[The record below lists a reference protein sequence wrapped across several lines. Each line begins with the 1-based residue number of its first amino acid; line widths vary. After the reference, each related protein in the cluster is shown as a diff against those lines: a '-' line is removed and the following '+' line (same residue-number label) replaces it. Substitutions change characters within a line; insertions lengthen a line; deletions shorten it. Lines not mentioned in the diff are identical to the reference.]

1 MNSNIEGIKIGHWTE
16 SENKTGCT
24 TLISD
29 KSLVASVDI
38 RGGAPGTKE
47 IALLDPIATFKE
59 KEGLT
64 LVITEERAKQENFE
78 YNSVFKCISLG
89 AHSSLT
95 SVGLIATISK
105 LLSKKG
111 ISCNVFSGYFHD
123 HLFVQKSL
131 SKEALELL
139 QSIKPK

>member
-1 MNSNIEGIKIGHWTE
+1 MDSGEEDLLNLLNNLQPNLLNEDYVFVVLDE
-16 SENKTGCT
+16 Y
-24 TLISD
+24 
-29 KSLVASVDI
+29 SL
-38 RGGAPGTKE
+38 GFLKQ
-47 IALLDPIATFKE
+47 LDPIATFKE

-64 LVITEERAKQENFE
+64 IVITKERAKQENLE

-89 AHSSLT
+89 VHSSLS

-105 LLSKKG
+105 LFSDKE
-111 ISCNVFSGYFHD
+111 IHCNVFSGYFHD

-139 QSIKPK
+139 NGLKSK

>member
-1 MNSNIEGIKIGHWTE
+1 MDSGDENLSNLLNNLQPNLLNEDYVFI
-16 SENKTGCT
+16 
-24 TLISD
+24 TLEDYSFD
-29 KSLVASVDI
+29 FFN
-38 RGGAPGTKE
+38 
-47 IALLDPIATFKE
+47 LLHPIATFE
-59 KEGLT
+59 EEEGLT
-64 LVITEERAKQENFE
+64 LVISEERAKREKFE

-105 LLSKKG
+105 LLSDKG

-139 QSIKPK
+139 KSIKPK

>member
-1 MNSNIEGIKIGHWTE
+1 MDSGDEDLSNLLNNLQPNLLNEDYVFI
-16 SENKTGCT
+16 
-24 TLISD
+24 TLEDYSFD
-29 KSLVASVDI
+29 FFN
-38 RGGAPGTKE
+38 
-47 IALLDPIATFKE
+47 LLHPIATFKE
-59 KEGLT
+59 EEGLT
-64 LVITEERAKQENFE
+64 LVISEERAKRENFK

-89 AHSSLT
+89 AHSSLN
-95 SVGLIATISK
+95 SVGLIATIST
-105 LLSKKG
+105 LLSEKG

>member
-1 MNSNIEGIKIGHWTE
+1 MDSGDENLSNLLNNLQPNLLNEDYVFI
-16 SENKTGCT
+16 
-24 TLISD
+24 TLEDYSFD
-29 KSLVASVDI
+29 FFN
-38 RGGAPGTKE
+38 
-47 IALLDPIATFKE
+47 LLHPIATFKE
-59 KEGLT
+59 EEGLT
-64 LVITEERAKQENFE
+64 LVISEERAKRENFK

-89 AHSSLT
+89 AHSSLN
-95 SVGLIATISK
+95 SVGLIATIST
-105 LLSKKG
+105 LLSEKG